1 MQCAFLNTRGW
12 KEEKW
17 RTLVEEGKNY
27 SVIGVTET
35 GWHNRIE
42 WSEGGWHCIDK
53 GRKIGE
59 KKGGGVG
66 VIVKEQCSRRMEET
80 KLSDEME
87 NRLNHSK
94 GDIIRV
100 KVTDHKDVWWITVVY
115 MGVEGR
121 DNFDNNRKL
130 YEALLEIKEK
140 VGREKW

>member
-1 MQCAFLNTRGW
+1 
-12 KEEKW
+12 
-17 RTLVEEGKNY
+17 
-27 SVIGVTET
+27 
-35 GWHNRIE
+35 
-42 WSEGGWHCIDK
+42 
-53 GRKIGE
+53 
-59 KKGGGVG
+59 
-66 VIVKEQCSRRMEET
+66 MEET

-100 KVTDHKDVWWITVVY
+100 KVTDHIDVWWITVVY